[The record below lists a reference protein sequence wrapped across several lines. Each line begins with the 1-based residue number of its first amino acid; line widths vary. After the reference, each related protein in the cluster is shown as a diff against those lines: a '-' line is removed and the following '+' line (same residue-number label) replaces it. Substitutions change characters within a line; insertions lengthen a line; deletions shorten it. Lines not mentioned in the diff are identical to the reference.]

1 MNLYRQKCK
10 VCQSGYA
17 GEVDELIRQG
27 KTYNEIIFL
36 MKDKI
41 PGLKSSHITAHKKHP
56 TIIESEIAGL
66 QQTVAA
72 VRQSVTAGPVQMA
85 FGEPAVRQEP
95 LDDMQLL
102 EKIKEKA
109 TMLLDHTNDPGSIQK
124 LASVIIEII
133 RLKYEVTGTI
143 YAPPPKV
150 LALEH

>member
-10 VCQSGYA
+10 ICQSGYA
-17 GEVDELIRQG
+17 AEVDELLRQG
-27 KTYNEIIFL
+27 KPYNEIIFL

-41 PGLKSSHITAHKKHP
+41 PGLKSTHITAHKKHP
-56 TIIESEIAGL
+56 TIIESEITGL

-72 VRQSVTAGPVQMA
+72 VRQSITAPMPQMPFAEPVA
-85 FGEPAVRQEP
+85 RHEP

-102 EKIKEKA
+102 DRIKEKA
-109 TMLLDHTNDPGSIQK
+109 TTLLDSTNDPGSIQK
-124 LASVIIEII
+124 LAMVIIEII